1 MTPDRPT
8 ADAAIN
14 LQPWLAEIDALKQ
27 HIEAAEREAIA
38 ARESAD
44 RWRQLYT
51 QEASQRRHDLETN
64 RADVDRLKTELTRFK
79 DVAQTPAAAD
89 QIAVEVAAIAEA
101 DLRDQLV
108 AALAQ
113 RETLIHQVASLET
126 DLALERAEHAKTRS
140 DLTAALGDTV
150 EVFARTKAK
159 ISQLAA
165 LPPQITPSQPEAGR
179 SVPR

>member
-8 ADAAIN
+8 TDASIN

-27 HIEAAEREAIA
+27 QIETTEREAIA

-44 RWRQLYT
+44 RWRQIYT
-51 QEASQRRHDLETN
+51 QEASQRRHDLDTTQAEI
-64 RADVDRLKTELTRFK
+64 DRLKAELARFK
-79 DVAQTPAAAD
+79 DAAQTPTEAE
-89 QIAVEVAAIAEA
+89 QLTVEVAAIAEE
-101 DLRDQLV
+101 DLRDRLI

-113 RETLIHQVASLET
+113 RETLIQQVATLET

-165 LPPQITPSQPEAGR
+165 LPPRINPNQP
-179 SVPR
+179 

>member
-8 ADAAIN
+8 DPSIN

-27 HIEAAEREAIA
+27 QIQDAEREAIA

-51 QEASQRRHDLETN
+51 QEANQRRHDIDTTQAE
-64 RADVDRLKTELTRFK
+64 VDRLSTELARFR
-79 DVAQTPAAAD
+79 DAAQTPANAA
-89 QIAVEVAAIAEA
+89 QLSAEVAAIAEA
-101 DLRDQLV
+101 DLRDRLV
-108 AALAQ
+108 AALSH
-113 RETLIHQVASLET
+113 REALIQQVASLET
-126 DLALERAEHAKTRS
+126 DLDLERAEHAKTRR

-165 LPPQITPSQPEAGR
+165 LPPNLNPS
-179 SVPR
+179 

>member
-8 ADAAIN
+8 ADASIN

-27 HIEAAEREAIA
+27 QIETTEREAIA

-51 QEASQRRHDLETN
+51 QEASQRRHDLDATQTEI
-64 RADVDRLKTELTRFK
+64 DRLKTELARFK
-79 DVAQTPAAAD
+79 DAVQTPTEAE
-89 QIAVEVAAIAEA
+89 QLTVKVAAIAE
-101 DLRDQLV
+101 DELRDRLV

-113 RETLIHQVASLET
+113 RDTLIQQVATLET

-165 LPPQITPSQPEAGR
+165 LPPQISPNQP
-179 SVPR
+179 

>member
-8 ADAAIN
+8 DPSIN

-27 HIEAAEREAIA
+27 QIQDAEREAIA

-51 QEASQRRHDLETN
+51 QEANQRRHDIETTQTE
-64 RADVDRLKTELTRFK
+64 VDRLKTELARFK
-79 DVAQTPAAAD
+79 DAAQTPTHAAQLTA
-89 QIAVEVAAIAEA
+89 EVAAIAQD
-101 DLRDQLV
+101 DLRDRLV

-113 RETLIHQVASLET
+113 TETLIQQIATLET
-126 DLALERAEHAKTRS
+126 DLGLERAEHAKTRS
-140 DLTAALGDTV
+140 DLTSALGDTV

-159 ISQLAA
+159 ISKLAA
-165 LPPQITPSQPEAGR
+165 LPPQISPNQP
-179 SVPR
+179 

>member
-14 LQPWLAEIDALKQ
+14 LQPWLAEIDTLKQ
-27 HIEAAEREAIA
+27 HIEAAEREASA
-38 ARESAD
+38 ARDSAD

-51 QEASQRRHDLETN
+51 QEASQRRQDLDATHAE
-64 RADVDRLKTELTRFK
+64 VDRLKTELARFK
-79 DVAQTPAAAD
+79 DAAQTPTAAA
-89 QIAVEVAAIAEA
+89 QIAVEVAAIAEV
-101 DLRDQLV
+101 DLRDRLV
-108 AALAQ
+108 AALTQ
-113 RETLIHQVASLET
+113 VETLTQQVASLET

-159 ISQLAA
+159 IAQLAA
-165 LPPQITPSQPEAGR
+165 LPPKITPNQP
-179 SVPR
+179 